1 MVRMIFALLAIF
13 AIAVACGGED
23 EPESTPTPPPATAT
37 PSPAPATPTP
47 TPEAVQ
53 PALSMRDFIVDE
65 STTGQDLLDRLSEE
79 ENDCLKAALG
89 EAVYEILRA
98 TPLLAA
104 TGSGGDS
111 SASAPLFA
119 CLTEENVVLAGV
131 AFLNAAAGGYSEESR
146 VCIADLALSHPEV
159 IFARLGL
166 EWTGEQRTAP
176 EETHTTI
183 LAFYDCL
190 TDTEKAVWLFEIIG
204 AIDAV
209 SPLTGADL
217 IALLPESQA
226 TCVRETLSAE
236 SYAAMEAA
244 TPLVAT
250 SIGFEAAACLTIESA
265 ATFLV
270 AATEALL
277 GPLSDESAA
286 CMGGFVAARPTYVPV
301 VASHL
306 NDPSML
312 SPDEFVQT
320 AEGGFELFGCLSE
333 GELAAINSL
342 VETLGAN

>member
-1 MVRMIFALLAIF
+1 
-13 AIAVACGGED
+13 
-23 EPESTPTPPPATAT
+23 
-37 PSPAPATPTP
+37 
-47 TPEAVQ
+47 
-53 PALSMRDFIVDE
+53 
-65 STTGQDLLDRLSEE
+65 
-79 ENDCLKAALG
+79 
-89 EAVYEILRA
+89 
-98 TPLLAA
+98 
-104 TGSGGDS
+104 
-111 SASAPLFA
+111 
-119 CLTEENVVLAGV
+119 VLAGA

-146 VCIADLALSHPEV
+146 VCITDLALNHPE
-159 IFARLGL
+159 IIYARLGL
-166 EWTGEQRTAP
+166 EWTGENRTP
-176 EETHTTI
+176 PTETYTAI

-190 TDTEKAVWLFEIIG
+190 TDTEKAVWLIETFT

-250 SIGFEAAACLTIESA
+250 SIGFEAAACLAIESA

-286 CMGGFVAARPTYVPV
+286 CVGGFVAARPTYVPF

-306 NDPSML
+306 NGPSTL

-320 AEGGFELFGCLSE
+320 AEVGFELFECLNE
-333 GELAAINSL
+333 DELAAINSL